1 MSARS
6 PITTHVL
13 DTSTGIPA
21 EGLAVVLEAFVSGG
35 AWKKLAQG
43 VTNRDGRVA
52 DLLPA
57 GTVMAAGV
65 YRLMFDTGAY
75 FKRNGV
81 AGFYPCVPVM
91 FEIRDPMQHYHV
103 PLLLNPFGYTTYRGS

>member
-6 PITTHVL
+6 AVTTHVL
-13 DTSTGIPA
+13 DTSTGKPA
-21 EGLAVVLEAFVSGG
+21 QGVAVVLEAWVSGG
-35 AWKKLAQG
+35 QWKVLARG
-43 VTNRDGRVA
+43 ATNADGRVA

-57 GTVMAAGV
+57 GQPVPAGV
-65 YRLMFDTGAY
+65 YRLMFDTKAY
-75 FKRNGV
+75 FDAQGV

-103 PLLLNPFGYTTYRGS
+103 PLLLNPFGYSTYRGS